1 MYLWHLVNAGS
12 RRDGGAEDADV
23 PALQPGFQPY
33 ALIADVCAGRLL
45 MLNDQQI
52 SNEDRQ
58 ALIILIARKIHL
70 RVLVHMNDAMELAKD
85 IVAMFHPLP

>member
-1 MYLWHLVNAGS
+1 
-12 RRDGGAEDADV
+12 
-23 PALQPGFQPY
+23 
-33 ALIADVCAGRLL
+33 

-58 ALIILIARKIHL
+58 ALIILIARKIEASVWV
-70 RVLVHMNDAMELAKD
+70 RIHMKDAMGAMGLAAE